1 MHQVCEY
8 RQVSLEIAKLLSPI
22 PIMHGLLRGNQRWDG
37 PAIAEP
43 RGVDE
48 AESSRSAMYILGL
61 YASSFSSESATRTN
75 RTIPRHAAGIY
86 ATFVFAL
93 VLQSQYGTHAIEGR
107 VCADSRGDCEHR
119 VKNRHEL
126 SSPLE

>member
-1 MHQVCEY
+1 
-8 RQVSLEIAKLLSPI
+8 
-22 PIMHGLLRGNQRWDG
+22 MHGLLRGNQRWDG

-48 AESSRSAMYILGL
+48 AESSRSAMYIFGL

-75 RTIPRHAAGIY
+75 RTIPQYVAGNY
-86 ATFVFAL
+86 ATFHFAL

-107 VCADSRGDCEHR
+107 GCADSRGDCEHR

-126 SSPLE
+126 SLPLE